1 MILHIAYY
9 LVTSFLLTYALWIF
23 YIAVMNLKRV
33 RDEGK
38 LSQFATVLGYPVLF
52 IGLVLDLAVNVLVM
66 TPLLM
71 ELPQEMTVTSRL
83 KRHRATSDGW
93 RLSIVMFLKPILD
106 PFDPSGTHI

>member
-1 MILHIAYY
+1 MIIAYY
-9 LVTSFLLTYALWIF
+9 LVVSFLLTYALWLF

-38 LSQFATVLGYPVLF
+38 LSQFAAVLGYPVLF